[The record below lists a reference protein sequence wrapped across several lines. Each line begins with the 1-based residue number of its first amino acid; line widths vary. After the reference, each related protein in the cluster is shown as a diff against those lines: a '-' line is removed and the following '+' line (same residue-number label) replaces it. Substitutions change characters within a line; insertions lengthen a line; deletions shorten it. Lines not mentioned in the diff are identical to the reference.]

1 MRIRIFNRQSLPLFF
16 LLLAGGLFF
25 LRASGMADDAAV
37 QTAAVHF
44 FENPDMSLEISEVSP
59 FNRGLVIDGTYTGED
74 YIELYNPTENV
85 LFLDGYYLY
94 NDAELLYDYPLPSN
108 VSIEPGG
115 YLVVYAAGEKD
126 EEDGREESQKEALPE
141 HVTVPFKLSGGDTL
155 FLGCRN
161 SLGNHMID
169 MVQIPMLE
177 SGTVYARA
185 LPSCDAFSV
194 MHPSPG
200 QPNRSAA
207 LPLEDPELSSPGGF
221 YGDSLLLSMS
231 GPEGASIYYTLDGS
245 VPSRESL
252 LYTKPILLT
261 DPSSSQDLYASLEN
275 ITVGTDPYEPPRH
288 PVDKAVIVRAAAID
302 EKGNYSNPVT
312 ATYFFGF
319 DGREG
324 FDDVRILSLVT
335 DPSLLFGEEYGI
347 YVTGKT
353 YTEALK
359 AGVIS
364 EKTDWITLMEYTS
377 YFMRG
382 PDTERPV
389 SLEVF
394 DDTHTLLFSQECG
407 IRIRGN
413 ESRSFPQKSFTLFA
427 RNRYGAEEFAPVFF
441 DSGISYESL
450 ILNGSTKLSKVLVC
464 SLVEDRSAVVQR
476 YMPCQV
482 FLNGEYW
489 GMYYLMEKYSADM
502 LEKRY
507 GVEEE
512 QTLLIKNA
520 VEVQDGTEEDYAR
533 FEAFIKETEG
543 DLSDPEVYESLKEQL
558 DIQNYIDW
566 VCTNIYVANTD
577 ALPLGRNVFSWQSLP
592 SGEPSG
598 YEDGRW
604 RWMLY
609 DLDDSMGIQQDGE
622 WPPVWRHDTLI
633 NHFEVS
639 PTRDLL
645 ENEEFRQQFVL
656 TFLDMANENFSPRR
670 VNALLDEILKEW
682 GPMSEK
688 QEERWNSNSLQ
699 PSMEEQAEVIRG
711 FFAERFDFA
720 VPLLGEYLELT
731 GKLCT
736 VTLSQPSPE
745 KGTVCLNT
753 IFPDLSGDVWEGRYY
768 SDYPITLSAEPAFG
782 RRFAGWEITG
792 GTILS
797 GSVSSREISVRLDSE
812 DVQIQAVFR

>member
-1 MRIRIFNRQSLPLFF
+1 MRIRILNRQSLSLFF

-25 LRASGMADDAAV
+25 LGASDLAGHEAV
-37 QTAAVHF
+37 QTAAVHV
-44 FENPDMSLEISEVSP
+44 FENPDMSLRISEVSP
-59 FNRGLVIDGTYTGED
+59 CNTGLVIDGAYTGED
-74 YIELYNPTENV
+74 YIELFNPTENV
-85 LFLDGYYLY
+85 IFLDGYYLY
-94 NDAELLYDYPLPSN
+94 DDPELLYDYPLPSH

-115 YLVVYAAGEKD
+115 YLVIYAVGEEY
-126 EEDGREESQKEALPE
+126 EEEEEENQGEAPME
-141 HVTVPFKLSGGDTL
+141 RATAPFRFSDGDTL

-161 SLGNHMID
+161 SSGNHMVD
-169 MVQIPMLE
+169 MVRIPTLE

-185 LPSCDAFSV
+185 LPADDAFSV

-200 QPNRSAA
+200 LPNDSAA
-207 LPLEDPELSSPGGF
+207 FPLEAPVFSAQSGF
-221 YGDSLLLSMS
+221 YKDSLTLSMS
-231 GPEGASIYYTLDGS
+231 GPEDAAIYYTLDGS
-245 VPSRESL
+245 IPGKDSL
-252 LYTKPILLT
+252 LYTEPILLT
-261 DPSSSQDLYASLEN
+261 DPSANRDRYASLQN
-275 ITVGTDPYEPPRH
+275 VTAGTDPYEPPKQ
-288 PVDKAVIVRAAAID
+288 PVDKAVVVRAAAID
-302 EKGNYSNPVT
+302 ERGNYSNPST

-319 DGREG
+319 EDREG
-324 FDDVRILSLVT
+324 YENAMILSLVT
-335 DPSLLFGEEYGI
+335 DPSLLFGEESGI
-347 YVTGKT
+347 YVTGEH
-353 YTEALK
+353 YTEALE

-382 PDTERPV
+382 PGTERPV
-389 SLEVF
+389 CLEVF
-394 DDTHTLLFSQECG
+394 DKNHALAFSQECG

-427 RNRYGAEEFAPVFF
+427 RNRYGTGEFAPVFF
-441 DSGISYESL
+441 DSGISYKSL
-450 ILNGSTKLSKVLVC
+450 ILNGSARLSKVFVC
-464 SLVEDRSAVVQR
+464 SLVEDRFAMVQR

-520 VEVQDGTEEDYAR
+520 VEVQDGAEEDYAR
-533 FEAFIKETEG
+533 FEELVREAQG
-543 DLSDPEVYESLKEQL
+543 NLSDPEIYEALAGQM

-598 YEDGRW
+598 YSDGRW
-604 RWMLY
+604 RWILY
-609 DLDDSMGIQQDGE
+609 DLDDSMGLQQEGA
-622 WPPVWRHDTLI
+622 WPPVWKHDTLI

-639 PTRDLL
+639 PTKDLL
-645 ENEEFRQQFVL
+645 ENARFRQQFVL

-670 VNALLDEILKEW
+670 VNALLDQALEDW
-682 GPMSEK
+682 GPMSRK
-688 QEERWNSNSLQ
+688 QEERWNSNALQ
-699 PSMEEQAEVIRG
+699 PSLEEQAEVIRG
-711 FFAERFDFA
+711 FFENRFDFA
-720 VPLLGEYLELT
+720 VPLLGEYLGLSGE
-731 GKLCT
+731 LCT
-736 VTLSQPSPE
+736 LTLSQSSPE
-745 KGTVCLNT
+745 KGTIRLNT
-753 IFPDLSGDVWEGRYY
+753 ISPDLTEGVWEGRYFK
-768 SDYPITLSAEPAFG
+768 DYPMTLSAEPAFG

-797 GSVSSREISVRLDSE
+797 GSASSREIVVGLDSE
-812 DVQIQAVFR
+812 DVQIRAVFR